1 MQTKDREPGNT
12 PARENVQEKGS
23 DVKYRLASA
32 MGECMKTSP
41 VEAITVREITN
52 RCGVS
57 RQTFYRNFLDKYDL
71 INWYFDKLLTRSFDQ
86 MGKGR
91 TITESLILKFN
102 YIREERHFFTAAFRN
117 DDQNN
122 LREHDFAMIF
132 AFYRNLIREK
142 TGEFPAPAM
151 EEVLEM
157 YCWAQIYRTV
167 KWVLGG
173 MRMSSREL
181 AQVMVNAMP
190 QPVERLFRAL
200 NILE

>member
-1 MQTKDREPGNT
+1 
-12 PARENVQEKGS
+12 
-23 DVKYRLASA
+23 
-32 MGECMKTSP
+32 
-41 VEAITVREITN
+41 
-52 RCGVS
+52 

-71 INWYFDKLLTRSFDQ
+71 INWYFDKLLARSFDQ

-102 YIREERHFFTAAFRN
+102 YIREERHFFTEAFRN

-122 LREHDFAMIF
+122 LREHDFDMIF
-132 AFYRNLIREK
+132 AFYRNLIKEK
-142 TGEFPAPAM
+142 TGAFPTPEM
-151 EEVLEM
+151 NEILEM

-173 MRMSSREL
+173 MKMSSKEL

-190 QPVERLFRAL
+190 QPIEKLFREL